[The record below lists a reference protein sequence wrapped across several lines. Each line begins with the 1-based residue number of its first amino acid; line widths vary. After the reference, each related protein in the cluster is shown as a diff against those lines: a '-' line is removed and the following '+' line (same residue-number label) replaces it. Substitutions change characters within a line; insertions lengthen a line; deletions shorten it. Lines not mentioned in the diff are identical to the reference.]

1 MTPNTSATGQSKE
14 FIISRTFDAPRDL
27 VWKCFTDP
35 EHMKHWWGPK
45 GFRVRVSK
53 MDLRVG
59 GRYHYALEASNGEIM
74 WGKMAFREIA
84 PPQRLVWINS
94 FSDETGGTARHP
106 WHMSWPLEMFT
117 VVTFEE
123 QDGTTLLTVRWS
135 PHNAT
140 EEECRTF
147 DAGRDSMRMGWTGTL
162 DQLTA
167 YLATVDKT

>member
-1 MTPNTSATGQSKE
+1 MNAPDRAEKSTD
-14 FIISRTFDAPRDL
+14 FVISRVFDAPREL
-27 VWKCFTDP
+27 VWKAFTDA
-35 EHMKHWWGPK
+35 ERLQHWWGPK
-45 GFRVRVSK
+45 GFKVKASK

-59 GRYHYALEASNGEIM
+59 GTYHYGLTAPNGSDM

-94 FSDETGGTARHP
+94 FSDETGGTTRHP
-106 WHMSWPLEMFT
+106 GHMSWPLELLT

-123 QDGTTLLTVRWS
+123 QDGRTLLTVRWS

-140 EEECRTF
+140 EEERKTF

-162 DQLTA
+162 EQLEA
-167 YLATVDKT
+167 YLAKAK